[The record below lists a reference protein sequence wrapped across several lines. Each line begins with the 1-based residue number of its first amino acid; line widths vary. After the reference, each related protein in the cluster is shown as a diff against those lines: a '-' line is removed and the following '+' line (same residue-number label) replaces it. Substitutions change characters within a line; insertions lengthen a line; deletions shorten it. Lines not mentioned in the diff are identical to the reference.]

1 MDQRSAE
8 PVRLV
13 IWDLDETFWKGT
25 LTEGGITFS
34 PENRD
39 VVIALAERG
48 IISTICSK
56 NDLEP
61 VRDILK
67 QHDVWDYFV
76 FPSVNWEP
84 KGPRLQAL
92 IEAIQLRAETVMLI
106 DDNPMNR
113 NEALFFVPGIQVADE
128 TVIPGLLS
136 NPLFKGKD
144 DHALTRLQQYK
155 LLDKRKADE
164 IAAGGSNVEFLRSS
178 DIRVQVE
185 HDIEG
190 HIDRVIELI
199 NRTNQLNF
207 TKRRLLEDRTAAEA
221 EVRAMAAD
229 YDKQCGLI
237 RVRDNYGDYGFCG
250 FFTLKTS
257 VTDRRRLLHYC
268 FSCRILNMGVEAFVY
283 QMLGRP
289 ALAVEGEVLSDPVT
303 ADAVDWITVVSD
315 NETEEARPKDAP
327 PFFLRGGCE
336 LAAVEHYAR
345 LVSANV
351 RGEYNFVRN
360 GLDYRINHSLL
371 TRYAIEGLPE
381 GAAQAVYRLGYAP
394 EDFRSALFS
403 DPLPGHWILNLLP
416 DQWVA
421 LYRHKET
428 GTLIPFVVAPQRRQP
443 NACELTDA
451 QRREL
456 TDNPAAL
463 TALETLAREFSYAGH
478 ITGPIFKGN
487 LHTILQ
493 AIPEESKIFIILN
506 KQYYG
511 AEDVPETQL
520 PHAVRLN
527 RWTREVAA
535 EYENVRCV
543 LITDFF
549 ESAADAQANNHF
561 HRMVYYRLFKHVHA
575 TAFGAEPVAAHESG
589 TTWNA
594 AGQSLCPIDG
604 AMTAE
609 PVPARIKAA
618 QDATDAREWRRA
630 VKLWDGLRREFPQ
643 ERFYWYRAADA
654 CREAGLPERAAALF
668 AEGFERFPDHVGIA
682 YEHIQAARR
691 QGDWDEVLRCS
702 ERLRRTAPD
711 DWRGWFASAEALS
724 ALGNNAEALSR
735 HEAAVERF
743 PDEFWPNFGL
753 ARVTARHSC
762 AEDTVRIWS
771 DLVSRFPGKL
781 PALEALDSAR
791 LAAETRAAEIASS
804 ANTR

>member
-1 MDQRSAE
+1 MATLLKVLINLADIKSAGGVALRVGIQGRGNLLIKPAYDHRLYRTRSVTLPVVADFADWRRKAPADGSARYGEHMDQRSAE

-39 VVIALAERG
+39 VVIAL
-48 IISTICSK
+48 
-56 NDLEP
+56 
-61 VRDILK
+61 
-67 QHDVWDYFV
+67 
-76 FPSVNWEP
+76 
-84 KGPRLQAL
+84 
-92 IEAIQLRAETVMLI
+92 
-106 DDNPMNR
+106 
-113 NEALFFVPGIQVADE
+113 
-128 TVIPGLLS
+128 
-136 NPLFKGKD
+136 
-144 DHALTRLQQYK
+144 TRLQQYK

-164 IAAGGSNVEFLRSS
+164 IAAGGSNVKFLRSS

-207 TKRRLLEDRTAAEA
+207 TKRRLREDRTAAEA

-428 GTLIPFVVAPQRRQP
+428 GTLIPFVVAAQRRQP

-511 AEDVPETQL
+511 
-520 PHAVRLN
+520 
-527 RWTREVAA
+527 
-535 EYENVRCV
+535 
-543 LITDFF
+543 
-549 ESAADAQANNHF
+549 
-561 HRMVYYRLFKHVHA
+561 
-575 TAFGAEPVAAHESG
+575 
-589 TTWNA
+589 
-594 AGQSLCPIDG
+594 
-604 AMTAE
+604 
-609 PVPARIKAA
+609 
-618 QDATDAREWRRA
+618 
-630 VKLWDGLRREFPQ
+630 
-643 ERFYWYRAADA
+643 
-654 CREAGLPERAAALF
+654 
-668 AEGFERFPDHVGIA
+668 
-682 YEHIQAARR
+682 
-691 QGDWDEVLRCS
+691 
-702 ERLRRTAPD
+702 
-711 DWRGWFASAEALS
+711 
-724 ALGNNAEALSR
+724 
-735 HEAAVERF
+735 
-743 PDEFWPNFGL
+743 
-753 ARVTARHSC
+753 
-762 AEDTVRIWS
+762 
-771 DLVSRFPGKL
+771 
-781 PALEALDSAR
+781 
-791 LAAETRAAEIASS
+791 
-804 ANTR
+804 

>member
-1 MDQRSAE
+1 
-8 PVRLV
+8 L
-13 IWDLDETFWKGT
+13 
-25 LTEGGITFS
+25 
-34 PENRD
+34 
-39 VVIALAERG
+39 
-48 IISTICSK
+48 
-56 NDLEP
+56 
-61 VRDILK
+61 
-67 QHDVWDYFV
+67 
-76 FPSVNWEP
+76 
-84 KGPRLQAL
+84 
-92 IEAIQLRAETVMLI
+92 LR
-106 DDNPMNR
+106 
-113 NEALFFVPGIQVADE
+113 
-128 TVIPGLLS
+128 
-136 NPLFKGKD
+136 
-144 DHALTRLQQYK
+144 
-155 LLDKRKADE
+155 
-164 IAAGGSNVEFLRSS
+164 
-178 DIRVQVE
+178 
-185 HDIEG
+185 
-190 HIDRVIELI
+190 
-199 NRTNQLNF
+199 
-207 TKRRLLEDRTAAEA
+207 
-221 EVRAMAAD
+221 
-229 YDKQCGLI
+229 
-237 RVRDNYGDYGFCG
+237 
-250 FFTLKTS
+250 
-257 VTDRRRLLHYC
+257 
-268 FSCRILNMGVEAFVY
+268 
-283 QMLGRP
+283 RP
-289 ALAVEGEVLSDPVT
+289 ALVVEGEVLSDPVT

-315 NETEEARPKDAP
+315 NETEEARPKDPAP
-327 PFFLRGGCE
+327 FCLRGGCE

-428 GTLIPFVVAPQRRQP
+428 GPLIPFVVAPQQRQP

-463 TALETLAREFSYAGH
+463 TALETVAREFSYAGH

-543 LITDFF
+543 LISDFF
-549 ESAADAQANNHF
+549 ESVADAQANNHF
-561 HRMVYYRLFKHVHA
+561 HRMVYYRLFKHVDA

-609 PVPARIKAA
+609 PVQAAIKA
-618 QDATDAREWRRA
+618 
-630 VKLWDGLRREFPQ
+630 
-643 ERFYWYRAADA
+643 
-654 CREAGLPERAAALF
+654 
-668 AEGFERFPDHVGIA
+668 
-682 YEHIQAARR
+682 
-691 QGDWDEVLRCS
+691 
-702 ERLRRTAPD
+702 
-711 DWRGWFASAEALS
+711 
-724 ALGNNAEALSR
+724 AEALSR

-753 ARVTARHSC
+753 AWVTARHSC

-781 PALEALDSAR
+781 PALEVLDSAR